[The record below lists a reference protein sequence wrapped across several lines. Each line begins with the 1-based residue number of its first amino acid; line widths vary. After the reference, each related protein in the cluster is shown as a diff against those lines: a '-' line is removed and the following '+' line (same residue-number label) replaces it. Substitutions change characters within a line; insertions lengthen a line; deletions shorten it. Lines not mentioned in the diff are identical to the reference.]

1 MWMILNGQT
10 GIFLVAIVCITIIVF
25 TIIITRTIKYCSD
38 KKYETIQEYNK
49 VNTHNNETYA
59 DAKNKYIK
67 TMKENDIR
75 DCKKFCV
82 NQIQDKLYLS
92 SRINVKINIDPGG
105 YFYMGFSLLRAEE
118 FFVFRKMEMPE
129 TKIHLLCGWS
139 QIVIQ
144 KITFPL
150 Q

>member
-10 GIFLVAIVCITIIVF
+10 GILLVAIVCITIIVF

-67 TMKENDIR
+67 TMKENDINNISLSLILKFIIEHLKR
-75 DCKKFCV
+75 GKK
-82 NQIQDKLYLS
+82 
-92 SRINVKINIDPGG
+92 
-105 YFYMGFSLLRAEE
+105 
-118 FFVFRKMEMPE
+118 
-129 TKIHLLCGWS
+129 
-139 QIVIQ
+139 
-144 KITFPL
+144 
-150 Q
+150 